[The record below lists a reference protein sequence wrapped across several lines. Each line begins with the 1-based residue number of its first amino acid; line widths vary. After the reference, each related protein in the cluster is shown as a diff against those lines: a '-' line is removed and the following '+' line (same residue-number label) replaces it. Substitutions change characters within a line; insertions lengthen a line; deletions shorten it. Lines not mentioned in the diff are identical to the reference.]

1 MSQKVDEYGSEFDWK
16 SNDRFIKSDLNK
28 LNIDKVDFF
37 RSGRDS
43 LAFIANRHKNS
54 HKKVLFPALCCES
67 MVTPFIRNDYKIEYY
82 KLNENLSA
90 NVEDIVSKMQED
102 TVFVYMNYFGIK
114 SLDKEFIKLLKKKFN
129 KIIIVEDKTHDI
141 LVNEEKLEEK
151 IIEDYI
157 VCSLRKW
164 LALPD
169 GGFLYSKENLNHDTF
184 IEQDTFFS
192 DLRID
197 AMKNK
202 STYIKNGE
210 IKTKEYF
217 REKLGQANEYLDKDT
232 KIVGISDKSLDIIKK
247 INFKEIRDTRKH
259 NVEFILNFLKD
270 VKGITS
276 LYKSSDLG
284 NLYYPILVKNRGEI
298 QAKLAQKNIYCP
310 VIWSLPEGALNICSV
325 SDYIS
330 EHMLAIPCDQRYT
343 ENDMNYICNT
353 LKLIM
358 EGI

>member
-1 MSQKVDEYGSEFDWK
+1 MSQKVNEYGSEFDWE
-16 SNDRFIKSDLNK
+16 SNCRFIKNDKVK
-28 LNIDKVDFF
+28 LNIDDKVKFF

-54 HKKVLFPALCCES
+54 HKNVIFPALCCES
-67 MVTPFIRNDYKIEYY
+67 MVTPFIKNDYKIQYY
-82 KLNENLSA
+82 KLNKNLSA
-90 NVEDIVSKMQED
+90 DVEDIISKIQED

-114 SLDKEFIKLLKKKFN
+114 SLDKKFIKLLKKKFD
-129 KIIIVEDKTHDI
+129 KVVIVEDKTHDI
-141 LVNEEKLEEK
+141 LINKEKVV
-151 IIEDYI
+151 EDYI

-164 LALPD
+164 IALPD

-202 STYIKNGE
+202 STYMKNCE

-217 REKLGQANEYLDKDT
+217 REKFGQANEYLDKDT
-232 KIVGISDKSLDIIKK
+232 KIVGISEASLDIIKK
-247 INFKEIRDTRKH
+247 INFKEIRDIRQR
-259 NVEFILNFLKD
+259 NVEFILDFLKD

-276 LYKSSDLG
+276 LYENSDLG
-284 NLYYPILVKNRGEI
+284 NLYYPILVKNREEI
-298 QAKLAQKNIYCP
+298 QAKLAQKKIYCP
-310 VIWSLPEGALNICSV
+310 VIWPLPAEALNICSV

-343 ENDMNYICNT
+343 ESDMNYICNT
-353 LKLIM
+353 LKIIM